1 MIKIRVGEDK
11 FWALA
16 EWFKAEDSGPSVS
29 QELTTG
35 SNPVGPT
42 KFNLEIE
49 FFRFISILNL
59 H

>member
-16 EWFKAEDSGPSVS
+16 ERFKAEDSGPSVS
-29 QELTTG
+29 QKLTTG

-42 KFNLEIE
+42 NI
-49 FFRFISILNL
+49 
-59 H
+59 

>member
-1 MIKIRVGEDK
+1 MIKIRVGENK

-29 QELTTG
+29 QKLTTG

-42 KFNLEIE
+42 MIMVM
-49 FFRFISILNL
+49 
-59 H
+59 